1 MRDVLIL
8 PGFSGELVLACDS
21 LGSIGP
27 KEGDRVKVP
36 LWVSAQFT
44 ARVALA
50 ELLSVG
56 ADPLAAVVTL
66 SMEPYPFL
74 EEVKEGIREELKVI
88 GKGEIP
94 ILCSSEK
101 NIKTSQTGL
110 GITMVG
116 KRMTSLPLP
125 KFPLFLYALGI
136 PSCGEEV
143 ILREKYIADLND
155 LLRLRTITPFVIP
168 VGSQGIIWEALTFI
182 REVGAKLCLESSLP
196 YSIFQSCGPVTVFL
210 FASPEDPKPD
220 FSSKPIWRIGTLF
233 PV

>member
-1 MRDVLIL
+1 MRDVLTL

-36 LWVSAQFT
+36 LWVSARFT
-44 ARVALA
+44 ARVVLA

-56 ADPLAAVVTL
+56 ADPLAVVVTL

-74 EEVKEGIREELKVI
+74 EEVKEGIREELKVV
-88 GKGEIP
+88 GKREIP

-101 NIKTSQTGL
+101 NVGTSQTGL

-116 KRMTSLPLP
+116 KMMTSLPLP
-125 KFPLFLYALGI
+125 AFPLFLYALGI

-143 ILREKYIADLND
+143 LQREKYIADLND
-155 LLRLRTITPFVIP
+155 LLWLRTITPFVLP

-210 FASPEDPKPD
+210 FASSKD
-220 FSSKPIWRIGTLF
+220 FLSTFYPKPIWKVGTLF
-233 PV
+233 SI

>member
-1 MRDVLIL
+1 M
-8 PGFSGELVLACDS
+8 LACDS

-36 LWVSAQFT
+36 LWVSSRFT

-50 ELLSVG
+50 ELFSVG
-56 ADPLAAVVTL
+56 ADPVAAVVTL

-101 NIKTSQTGL
+101 NVRSFQTGL

-116 KRMTSLPLP
+116 KRVATLPLP
-125 KFPLFLYALGI
+125 TFPLFLYALGI

-143 ILREKYIADLND
+143 LLREKYIADLND
-155 LLRLRTITPFVIP
+155 LLWLRTITPFILP
-168 VGSQGIIWEALTFI
+168 VGSQGIIWEALTFL
-182 REVGAKLCLESSLP
+182 RDVSAKLCLESSLP
-196 YSIFQSCGPVTVFL
+196 YSIFQSCGPATVFL
-210 FASPEDPKPD
+210 FASPKGFLGTFYP
-220 FSSKPIWRIGTLF
+220 KPIWKVGTLF
-233 PV
+233 SI